1 MTDVGEAVSASHISG
16 IGQPREAEVQA
27 LKQKKNLP
35 PKAHQKSK
43 ERQAVLRQ
51 HIGFL

>member
-27 LKQKKNLP
+27 LKQKNCLP
-35 PKAHQKSK
+35 KTADSNKKTYNIS
-43 ERQAVLRQ
+43 LST
-51 HIGFL
+51 